1 MGGNM
6 KLVVETVAAPTN
18 CKILSNFGIV
28 RATKIMDKQTP
39 VRNIDLGHVMP
50 DV

>member
-1 MGGNM
+1 M

-50 DV
+50 DVGMVV